1 MSEAVIAERKP
12 AVLELEPGTYGRCR
26 RGRSKNQPF
35 CDGSHSGTE
44 FRPMPFEVAEKKRYA
59 LRQCKRSER
68 MPFCDGTHSRLPA
81 SG

>member
-12 AVLELEPGTYGRCR
+12 AVLELEPGTYWWCRC
-26 RGRSKNQPF
+26 GRSKNQPF

-44 FRPMPFEVAEKKRYA
+44 FRPLSFEITEKKRCA
-59 LRQCKRSER
+59 LCQCKRSER

-81 SG
+81 GG